1 MLKLMNKKQ
10 RTTTNKGFSLVELIV
25 VIAIMAVLV
34 AVLAPAMLRYV
45 ENSRKSTDAQTV
57 AGVVNTAEA
66 AIIDSNV
73 GAGTYVIT
81 INDTNC
87 TVTNPLP
94 SGDAESKKIDDA
106 IGDAYATR
114 PVLKSNTWGTN
125 NGVQISIEVQA
136 SGATNITYNSPDAT
150 GDDSFASYTE
160 LPQTGGNG
168 GDNDNDNS
176 DDSDND
182 GN

>member
-73 GAGTYVIT
+73 GAGTYVIK
-81 INDTNC
+81 IDKSGC
-87 TVTNPLP
+87 SVTSPALSDN
-94 SGDAESKKIDDA
+94 AESKKIDDA

-114 PVLKSNTWGTN
+114 PVLKSNTWKNDGIE
-125 NGVQISIEVQA
+125 ISITVQA
-136 SGATNITYNSPDAT
+136 SGATNTTYNSVNVT